1 MSSRDAKNGERIK
14 VRAPGKINLALRV
27 GGVQADGY
35 HPLATVFQAVSLFDE
50 LEVREAPPGRR
61 TLEVRGDQAPLV
73 PTDASN
79 LALRAAELLAS
90 HVGGRDDG
98 VAMKIRKTI
107 PVTGGMAGGSA
118 DAAAALVAC
127 AALWRIDITPDELA
141 ELAADLGADVPF
153 CLLGSTAL
161 GRGRGD
167 ELVPM
172 LSRGSY
178 HWVLALPDVELSTPA
193 VFRRFDE
200 LNPDAGP
207 APEVPA
213 GLLAGLA
220 SGDITMVADNLI
232 NDLQPAALSLRPHL
246 ADVLEAGLAAGALAG
261 IVSGSGP
268 TCAFLAENEDAAV
281 RLSNALAGNPLARA
295 VKRVCGPVPGA
306 RLVGA

>member
-1 MSSRDAKNGERIK
+1 MSSDQLAERIR

-27 GGVQADGY
+27 GGVQPDGY

-50 LEVREAPPGRR
+50 LEVWPAPAGRR
-61 TLEVRGDQAPLV
+61 TLHVHGDQAELV
-73 PTDASN
+73 PLGADN
-79 LALRAAELLAS
+79 LALRAARLLAR
-90 HVGGRDDG
+90 HVGLNGG
-98 VAMKIRKTI
+98 VAMSLRKKI

-127 AALWRIDITPDELA
+127 ATLWHIDVNPDELA
-141 ELAADLGADVPF
+141 VLAGELGADVPF

-178 HWVLALPDVELSTPA
+178 HWVLALPDAELATPE

-200 LNPDAGP
+200 LNPEAGA

-220 SGDITMVADNLI
+220 SGDIGQVADNLV
-232 NDLQPAALSLRPHL
+232 NDLQPAALSLCPHL
-246 ADVLEAGLAAGALAG
+246 GEVLDAGLSAGALAG

-281 RLSNALAGNPLARA
+281 RLSNALAGNLLARS
-295 VKRVCGPVPGA
+295 VRRVCGPVPGA
-306 RLVGA
+306 RLLGG

>member
-1 MSSRDAKNGERIK
+1 MSSRDPKAERIK

-27 GGVQADGY
+27 GGVQPDGY

-50 LEVREAPPGRR
+50 VEVREAPVGNRS
-61 TLEVRGDQAPLV
+61 LEVRGHQAALV
-73 PTDASN
+73 PTDGSN
-79 LALRAAELLAS
+79 LALRAADLLAD

-98 VAMKIRKTI
+98 VAIKLRKTI

-127 AALWRIDITPDELA
+127 AALWHIDITPDELA
-141 ELAADLGADVPF
+141 EVAAGLGADVPF

-178 HWVLALPDVELSTPA
+178 HWVLALPEVELSTPA

-207 APEVPA
+207 APEVPP
-213 GLLAGLA
+213 GLLTGLA
-220 SGDITMVADNLI
+220 SGDIGMVADNLV

-246 ADVLEAGLAAGALAG
+246 AEVLEAGLAAGALAG

-281 RLSNALAGNPLARA
+281 RLSNTLAGEPLARA

-306 RLVGA
+306 RLVST

>member
-1 MSSRDAKNGERIK
+1 MSAREVKAERIR

-27 GGVQADGY
+27 GGVRADGY

-50 LEVREAPPGRR
+50 IEAKPAPRGSR
-61 TLEVRGDQAPLV
+61 TLKVKGAQADLV
-73 PTDASN
+73 PSDASN
-79 LALRAAELLAS
+79 LALRAAELLAR
-90 HVGGRDDG
+90 HCGRRDG
-98 VAMKIRKTI
+98 VALSIRKTI

-118 DAAAALVAC
+118 DAAGALVAC
-127 AALWRIDITPDELA
+127 ATLWGIDITPDELA
-141 ELAADLGADVPF
+141 RLAGELGADVPF
-153 CLLGSTAL
+153 CVMGSTAL

-200 LNPDAGP
+200 LNPSAGA
-207 APEVPA
+207 APEIPS
-213 GLLAGLA
+213 GLLSGLA
-220 SGDITMVADNLI
+220 SGDIGLVADNLV

-246 ADVLEAGLAAGALAG
+246 AEVLEAGLAAGALAG
-261 IVSGSGP
+261 LVSGSGP

-281 RLSNALAGNPLARA
+281 RLSNALAGSPLGRA
-295 VKRVCGPVPGA
+295 VKRVSGPVPGA
-306 RLVGA
+306 RLIGA